1 MAADRHL
8 FETAVVGKRG
18 RWHGRKRGGRM
29 QHLAWGFGLAL
40 MMATSP
46 TIYEWID
53 EDGNRHFSD
62 REPDVAGWSERV
74 IDETAISTYRAPDHP
89 APQRRGRA
97 VAPEPDDGSSGRDRG
112 RRSPFSPDPE
122 QERRCARLAE
132 RLDAVQDELRAGYR
146 EPRGQRLRDRRSEL
160 REAYRKECV

>member
-1 MAADRHL
+1 
-8 FETAVVGKRG
+8 
-18 RWHGRKRGGRM
+18 M

-40 MMATSP
+40 LLAGSP

-74 IDETAISTYRAPDHP
+74 IDEDAISTYRAPDHP
-89 APQRRGRA
+89 APQRRGRSA
-97 VAPEPDDGSSGRDRG
+97 TPVSDDAAAPASANG
-112 RRSPFSPDPE
+112 RRASPFSPDPE

-146 EPRGQRLRDRRSEL
+146 EPRGQQLRDRRREL
-160 REAYRKECV
+160 REAYREECD

>member
-1 MAADRHL
+1 
-8 FETAVVGKRG
+8 
-18 RWHGRKRGGRM
+18 M

-40 MMATSP
+40 LMATSP

-89 APQRRGRA
+89 APQRRSRTDA
-97 VAPEPDDGSSGRDRG
+97 SDPDDPSSDQDRR
-112 RRSPFSPDPE
+112 RRSPFSPDPAAE
-122 QERRCARLAE
+122 ARCSDLLQRIE
-132 RLDAVQDELRAGYR
+132 AVQDELRAGYR
-146 EPRGQRLRDRRSEL
+146 EPRGQRLRDRRRAL
-160 REAYRKECV
+160 REDYRRECG